1 MLIPYFSL
9 ISYTSSITISESL
22 PVTCWICIQLCHM
35 GKQISKPPPRPRE
48 ISRLR
53 GPEEVLLA
61 KHSDLGER
69 EDSL

>member
-9 ISYTSSITISESL
+9 ISNTSSIAISESL
-22 PVTCWICIQLCHM
+22 TVTRWICIQLCHM
-35 GKQISKPPPRPRE
+35 GKQISKPPPWPRE

-61 KHSDLGER
+61 KHSDLEER
-69 EDSL
+69 GDAL